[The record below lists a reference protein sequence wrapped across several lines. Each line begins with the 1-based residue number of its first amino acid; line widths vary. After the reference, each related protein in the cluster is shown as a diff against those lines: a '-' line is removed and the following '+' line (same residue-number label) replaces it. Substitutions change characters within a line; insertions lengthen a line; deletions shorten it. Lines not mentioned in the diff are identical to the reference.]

1 MNSRQGFTL
10 IELLVVIAI
19 IVVLMAL
26 LLPAVQQAREAARR
40 VQCKNHLKQLGLAL
54 HNYEST
60 HRVFPPLGATSY
72 YSYSPQAQLL
82 PYLEQANLHDLI
94 DFDQPLMDPTKP
106 AYATSLN
113 PPNAAAAGWVVPM
126 FLCPSDGGQ
135 VEITDGVGDVWAG
148 GNYYANVGSGVGTT
162 YYERRPSDGLFWS
175 GSSVRIRD
183 ITDGT
188 SHTLCFTESLFGL
201 KNGTTATLADPQ
213 RQMARVSGGAP
224 GSLTGDALF
233 AASLSSTSFD
243 GRRGESWIR
252 GLGYNAL
259 VSGFLPPNSIDPDV
273 SHHGNGLIAA
283 RSNHAGGVNAALC
296 DGSVRFVN
304 ESVDLFGVW
313 RPLFTRAGGEV
324 VDEF

>member
-1 MNSRQGFTL
+1 MPRRKGFTL
-10 IELLVVIAI
+10 IELLVVIAMI
-19 IVVLMAL
+19 AVLIAL

-40 VQCKNHLKQLGLAL
+40 VQCKNNLKQIGLAL
-54 HNYEST
+54 HNYHDT

-82 PYLEQANLHDLI
+82 PFIEQANLYDLV
-94 DFDQPLMDPTKP
+94 DFGQPLMDPTKP
-106 AYATSLN
+106 AYATTLN
-113 PPNAAAAGWVVPM
+113 PPNAAAAGYAVPV

-135 VEITDGVGDVWAG
+135 AVIIDDEGDVWAG

-175 GSSVRIRD
+175 GSSVRFRD
-183 ITDGT
+183 VTDGT

-201 KNGTTATLADPQ
+201 KNGTTAMLVDPQ

-224 GSLTGDALF
+224 GSLTGDALL
-233 AASLSSTSFD
+233 AASRSSTSFD

-259 VSGFLPPNSIDPDV
+259 VSGFLSPNSRDPDV

-283 RSNHAGGVNAALC
+283 RSHHAGGVNAAFC
-296 DGSVRFVN
+296 DGSVRFVS

-324 VDEF
+324 VAEF